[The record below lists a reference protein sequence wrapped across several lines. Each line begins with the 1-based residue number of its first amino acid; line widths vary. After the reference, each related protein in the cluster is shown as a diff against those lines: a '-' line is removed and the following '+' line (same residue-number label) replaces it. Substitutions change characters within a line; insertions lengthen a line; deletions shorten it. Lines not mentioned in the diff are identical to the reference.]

1 MLVFVVLLLSHS
13 PYPIRFSCRDLIIGL
28 LSGLLVFIVNY
39 MFSFC
44 KRLLKRKRKKTEKN
58 SLNKSLNL
66 SAISIL
72 YSIPLSLFIKILIII
87 LLACIEEFLFRSYLL
102 SFTNAYFPLVL
113 SVLINATAFY
123 FIHCN
128 LKIFELIFMGI
139 VFSIITICT
148 NNIFAA
154 IVAHACNNILVYYVY
169 KYIIVR
175 KQKKEIIIKM

>member
-1 MLVFVVLLLSHS
+1 
-13 PYPIRFSCRDLIIGL
+13 
-28 LSGLLVFIVNY
+28 